1 MHIATWI
8 VLVSLVLFLSGCGRL
23 SSMLDEVVPDQRKD
37 YTKARTLPDL
47 SIPPGLSTGAIRDKM
62 SIPEESSE
70 GEKSFSDF
78 QDRASKKEGTTLA
91 SLDSLRN
98 DGRIIVAEVSTLD
111 DQHIIVVEATR
122 YELWEKIK
130 NFWRLEG
137 YGFELDDPELGVLET
152 LWLETSDGLVR
163 SRYKIFAENG
173 KEEGTTIVFLSH
185 QKQDLVQTDQAYGED
200 YEWGEVGRDEKL
212 QASIV
217 DKLRN
222 SLEAQVKDSSYGA
235 NDSNQNDDSLTLNS
249 GVYDPT
255 KSFVNKMSPR
265 KMRPARS
272 LSAAPDE
279 ANTKKLRPSKEVPKD
294 SLENKTEASSYSP
307 SDDFAEKMSPRKM
320 NRSAL
325 LTNSREKLPPVSS
338 AEPEPVGIRM
348 VSVGRGKYYLTLE
361 SDFSSAW
368 KSTKEALRVANVSV
382 RKADKGRGIFVVD
395 LVETGY
401 GEATGWNR
409 IKFWKTNEASQY
421 QVSVT
426 GIGDKTEVVILDPDG
441 RWITSHEAERLL
453 DRIYN
458 ALMSQG

>member
-1 MHIATWI
+1 MQIATGM
-8 VLVSLVLFLSGCGRL
+8 VLVSLVLSISGCGRL

-37 YTKARTLPDL
+37 YTRAKTLPDL

-62 SIPEESSE
+62 SIPEESPE
-70 GEKSFSDF
+70 GERTFSDF
-78 QDRASKKEGTTLA
+78 QDRVGKRKEDN
-91 SLDSLRN
+91 LDSTDLLGN
-98 DGRIIVAEVSTLD
+98 DDGFIVAEISTLD

-122 YELWEKIK
+122 YQLWEKIK
-130 NFWRLEG
+130 NFWRAEG
-137 YGFELDDPELGVLET
+137 YGFELDDPDLGVLET
-152 LWLETSDGLVR
+152 VWLETSDGLVR

-185 QKQDLVQTDQAYGED
+185 QKQELVQTDQAYGED
-200 YEWGEVGRDEKL
+200 YEWGEIGRDEKM

-217 DKLRN
+217 ERLRN
-222 SLEAQVKDSSYGA
+222 SLETQVKGSSYAASDLRRGQES
-235 NDSNQNDDSLTLNS
+235 SNLSPD
-249 GVYDPT
+249 VYDPT
-255 KSFVNKMSPR
+255 KSFSNKMRPR
-265 KMRPARS
+265 KMRQASSPSADDNIDTREQQPALEVLRDS
-272 LSAAPDE
+272 SENNIEAP
-279 ANTKKLRPSKEVPKD
+279 
-294 SLENKTEASSYSP
+294 SYSP
-307 SDDFAEKMSPRKM
+307 SDDFAKKMSPRKM

-325 LTNSREKLPPVSS
+325 TNAQETSS
-338 AEPEPVGIRM
+338 AISSESVESIGIRM
-348 VSVGRGKYYLTLE
+348 MSVGRGKYYLTLE

-401 GEATGWNR
+401 GETKGWGG
-409 IKFWKTNEASQY
+409 IKFWKTNQASQY